1 MTKEQMKKDYCIS
14 DADCQRITDAAEKIC
29 SDKWIPEAVSAALCE
44 AYSWGLK
51 AEAGRMDTSDN
62 DKHQMS
68 YIVLSDAY
76 KELQEKYVALQKDF
90 NDVLKSNQE
99 QKEILQSERVNTADL
114 YKRLEEATRPK
125 FINADEASDECLAAI
140 LKSRGFRGSLTNTML
155 KTLDIGEDVKSEA
168 AFYMVFVDGA
178 TNPTFQHATL
188 GSAVKEA
195 KRLSEKLNRKSYIL
209 VPVSKVVP
217 VVSTTEAALDESDKV
232 VELPF

>member
-1 MTKEQMKKDYCIS
+1 MKKDYCIS

-99 QKEILQSERVNTADL
+99 QKEILQSERVNTAGL

-125 FINADEASDECLAAI
+125 FVNANEVSDECLAAI

-155 KTLDIGEDVKSEA
+155 KTLDTGCPYVS
-168 AFYMVFVDGA
+168 AFG
-178 TNPTFQHATL
+178 NPT
-188 GSAVKEA
+188 
-195 KRLSEKLNRKSYIL
+195 KRQEKCEDYEPYKRET
-209 VPVSKVVP
+209 V
-217 VVSTTEAALDESDKV
+217 
-232 VELPF
+232 

>member
-1 MTKEQMKKDYCIS
+1 MTKEQMKKNYYIS

-44 AYSWGLK
+44 AYSWGMK
-51 AEAGRMDTSDN
+51 AEDDRML
-62 DKHQMS
+62 DKRQKS

-76 KELQEKYVALQKDF
+76 KELEKKYAALQKDF
-90 NDVLKSNQE
+90 DDVLKSNQE
-99 QKEILQSERVNTADL
+99 QKEILQSERVNTAGL
-114 YKRLEEATRPK
+114 YKQLEEATRPQ
-125 FINADEASDECLAAI
+125 FVDATNASDECLAAI

-178 TNPTFQHATL
+178 TNPTYQHATL
-188 GSAVKEA
+188 ESAVKEA

-209 VPVSKVVP
+209 VPASKVVP

>member
-1 MTKEQMKKDYCIS
+1 MKKNYYIS

-44 AYSWGLK
+44 AYSWGMK
-51 AEAGRMDTSDN
+51 AEDDRMP
-62 DKHQMS
+62 DKRQKS

-76 KELQEKYVALQKDF
+76 KELEKKYAALQKDF
-90 NDVLKSNQE
+90 DDVLKSNQE
-99 QKEILQSERVNTADL
+99 QKEILQSERVNTAGL
-114 YKRLEEATRPK
+114 YKQLEEATRPQ
-125 FINADEASDECLAAI
+125 FVDATNASDECLAAI

-168 AFYMVFVDGA
+168 AFYMVFVDRA
-178 TNPTFQHATL
+178 TNPTYQHATL
-188 GSAVKEA
+188 ESAVKEA
-195 KRLSEKLNRKSYIL
+195 KRLSEKFNRKSYIL
-209 VPVSKVVP
+209 VPASKVVP

>member
-1 MTKEQMKKDYCIS
+1 MKKNYYIS
-14 DADCQRITDAAEKIC
+14 DADRQRITDAAEKIC

-44 AYSWGLK
+44 AYSWGMK
-51 AEAGRMDTSDN
+51 AEDDRML
-62 DKHQMS
+62 DKRQKS

-76 KELQEKYVALQKDF
+76 KELEKKYAALQKDF
-90 NDVLKSNQE
+90 DDVLKSNQE
-99 QKEILQSERVNTADL
+99 QKEILQSERVNTAGL
-114 YKRLEEATRPK
+114 YKQLEEATRPQ
-125 FINADEASDECLAAI
+125 FVDATNASDECVAAI
-140 LKSRGFRGSLTNTML
+140 LRSRGFRGSLTNTML

-178 TNPTFQHATL
+178 TNPTYQHATL
-188 GSAVKEA
+188 ESAVKEA

-209 VPVSKVVP
+209 VPASKVVP